1 MNILRMRYFIDVA
14 RLENITKAAQMNY
27 ISQTAMSQQI
37 ANIESELEIKLFT
50 REKGRLRLTEAGESF
65 YKDCK
70 SILKCY
76 DAAVRNAQEIWK
88 RQYGHGEIRLGVL
101 TSSTID
107 YLDDIINAF
116 SQKFPDIIIKLVQS
130 SFASMRNDLE
140 QGLLDLGICPAFN
153 FEGISNIDQRLLYE
167 ERMGFLVP
175 IDHPLSN
182 RNFVYVSDIINEKI
196 IMTDASWAGI
206 SFDKMLESRLRA
218 GYQPNIVE
226 TASSASLHSTL
237 VAFGRGCAFLPERMA
252 IYDTRKC
259 KMLHIIDGDDTH
271 AVNLAWKVTSIN
283 RPLEYLVSLITDFFK
298 YEFEDWVEDY
308 LESNQTSRYK

>member
-50 REKGRLRLTEAGESF
+50 REKGRLRLTKAGESF
-65 YKDCK
+65 YKDCQ

-88 RQYGHGEIRLGVL
+88 RQYGQGEIRLGVL

-107 YLDDIINAF
+107 YLDDIIDSF
-116 SQKFPDIIIKLVQS
+116 SKKFPAVTVKLVQS

-140 QGLLDLGICPAFN
+140 QGLLDLGICPQFN
-153 FEGISNIDQRLLYE
+153 FEGITNIDQRLLYE
-167 ERMGFLVP
+167 DRIGFLVP
-175 IDHPLSN
+175 IDHPLATKDS
-182 RNFVYVSDIINEKI
+182 VHIPEITSEKI
-196 IMTDASWAGI
+196 IMTDPSWAGI
-206 SFDKMLESRLRA
+206 SYNKMLEARLRD

-226 TASSASLHSTL
+226 TASSASLHAMM

-252 IYDTRKC
+252 VYDAQKC
-259 KMLHIIDGDDTH
+259 KMLHIADGDDISR
-271 AVNLAWKVTSIN
+271 VGLAWKTTSIN
-283 RPLEYLVSLITDFFK
+283 QPLEYLIALITDFFK
-298 YEFEDWVEDY
+298 YEFEDWIEDY
-308 LESNQTSRYK
+308 LEASR

>member
-14 RLENITKAAQMNY
+14 KLENITKAAQMNY

-50 REKGRLRLTEAGESF
+50 REKGRLRLTKAGESF
-65 YKDCK
+65 YEDCQ

-88 RQYGHGEIRLGVL
+88 RQYGQGEIRLGVL

-107 YLDDIINAF
+107 YLDDIIDSF
-116 SQKFPDIIIKLVQS
+116 SKKFPAVAVKLVQS

-140 QGLLDLGICPAFN
+140 QGLLDLGICPQFN
-153 FEGISNIDQRLLYE
+153 FEGITNIDTRLLYE
-167 ERMGFLVP
+167 DRIGFLVP
-175 IDHPLSN
+175 IDHPLAAKDS
-182 RNFVYVSDIINEKI
+182 VHIPEITSEKI
-196 IMTDASWAGI
+196 IMTDPSWAGI
-206 SFDKMLESRLRA
+206 SYNKMLEARLRD

-226 TASSASLHSTL
+226 TASSASLHAMM

-252 IYDTRKC
+252 VYDAQKC
-259 KMLHIIDGDDTH
+259 KMLHIADGDDISR
-271 AVNLAWKVTSIN
+271 VGLAWKTTSIN
-283 RPLEYLVSLITDFFK
+283 QPLEYLIALITDFFK
-298 YEFEDWVEDY
+298 YEFEDWIEDY
-308 LESNQTSRYK
+308 LEASR